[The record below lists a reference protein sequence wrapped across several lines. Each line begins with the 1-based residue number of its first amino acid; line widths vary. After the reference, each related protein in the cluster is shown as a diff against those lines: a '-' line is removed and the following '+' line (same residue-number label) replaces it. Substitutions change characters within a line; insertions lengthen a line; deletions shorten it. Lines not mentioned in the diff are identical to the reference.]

1 VSFADWALQKVGI
14 SGTKYALEQIKGYG
28 GKPRRP
34 MLEYKGDG
42 KALMESLKEI
52 LELEKSL

>member
-1 VSFADWALQKVGI
+1 LQKVGI
-14 SGTKYALEQIKGYG
+14 SGTKYSLEQLKGYG

-42 KALMESLKEI
+42 QALMESLKEI
-52 LELEKSL
+52 LEVEKNL

>member
-1 VSFADWALQKVGI
+1 MQKVGI
-14 SGTKYALEQIKGYG
+14 SGTKYALEQLKGYG

-42 KALMESLKEI
+42 KALMEGLKEI
-52 LELEKSL
+52 LEVEEKL